1 MQSYMQSA
9 EAGGEWITGSDY
21 PQILRTNNA
30 TLGELQHELAASFLS
45 FRTNSR
51 KSAVNYG
58 MPHCLT
64 REAIGDR
71 WF

>member
-9 EAGGEWITGSDY
+9 EAGGEWITGSEC
-21 PQILRTNNA
+21 PQTLRTNNA
-30 TLGELQHELAASFLS
+30 TLGELQLELAVSSPKVQTTAG
-45 FRTNSR
+45 NST
-51 KSAVNYG
+51 VNYG
-58 MPHCLT
+58 MQHCLT